1 MHSRTKFQIFDKN
14 DITFHQNWKFLVF
27 PYNEHQVEDAR
38 KLANSLGMDRFL
50 PVTSEREIEFYNT
63 DTPELYEWPKQ

>member
-1 MHSRTKFQIFDKN
+1 MEVLPLLSLDRRPIVD
-14 DITFHQNWKFLVF
+14 WKFLVF

-38 KLANSLGMDRFL
+38 KLANSLGIDRFL